1 MPKIKK
7 ILILIFFSQPVL
19 AVDIGTDTTIN
30 TNSTERHNITDD
42 NVTLTNNADI
52 TFGDLSGGTIL
63 SNDTQTGITIIN
75 NAGATIGITGV
86 NDGTVTFVG
95 ATNPTFIN
103 SGTVFSED
111 GRALTLQGT
120 TGAVF
125 TNNAGGVLTA
135 GRSTIRCVGSCAN
148 STITNSGKIIATS
161 IGASVAILFDRSVG
175 SIITN
180 NAGGEIL
187 RYNRTSYSSQRQRH
201 LY

>member
-1 MPKIKK
+1 MYFNKLFFCFVCLS
-7 ILILIFFSQPVL
+7 ILSVRIVL

-30 TNSTERHNITDD
+30 ANSTERHNITDD

-52 TFGDLSGGTIL
+52 IFGDASGGTIL

-86 NDGTVTFVG
+86 NDGTVTFIG
-95 ATNPTFIN
+95 ATNPTLIN

-125 TNNAGGVLTA
+125 INNAGGVLSA
-135 GRSTIRCVGSCAN
+135 GRSTIRCVTSCAN
-148 STITNSGKIIATS
+148 STIINSGRIIATN
-161 IGASVAILFDRSVG
+161 IDIPTIPIVILFGLLFPIKPRVIASF
-175 SIITN
+175 
-180 NAGGEIL
+180 E
-187 RYNRTSYSSQRQRH
+187 
-201 LY
+201 